1 MNWPP
6 PDAEGRPAAVPAAR
20 SVTLKTPPEC
30 RKVTITGE
38 GRRILPLHV
47 GEGPAVPTPLRTR
60 SWACRRSLAARW
72 QSSSAEVRQFAREPR
87 LGTVAS
93 WKGVRV
99 QMPVLILGTIT
110 ALAVSMSATAEPI
123 VRPALAAQ
131 TIAPVLRGRALE
143 IVDDQGR
150 VRAEIKVLP
159 AQPTAKMPDGTTED
173 GSGLVLGG
181 EKGYTQLLS
190 RRTDP
195 FIKIVTKDG
204 REHTIKP

>member
-1 MNWPP
+1 MTKAQRLMLVLTACNLVLL
-6 PDAEGRPAAVPAAR
+6 AFVLAQLRPAV
-20 SVTLKTPPEC
+20 
-30 RKVTITGE
+30 
-38 GRRILPLHV
+38 
-47 GEGPAVPTPLRTR
+47 
-60 SWACRRSLAARW
+60 
-72 QSSSAEVRQFAREPR
+72 
-87 LGTVAS
+87 
-93 WKGVRV
+93 
-99 QMPVLILGTIT
+99 
-110 ALAVSMSATAEPI
+110 
-123 VRPALAAQ
+123 AAQ

-159 AQPTAKMPDGTTED
+159 AQPSLKMPDGTTGYPETVQLRLISSENSPHVKLGTTED